1 MRLIL
6 VLLLAAAVGL
16 PGSAVALFDDS
27 QCRSDCSFRYNIQRD
42 FAGNVLLP
50 FDSLRRIGYLKCL
63 EACDKK
69 GFSSDKEQDR

>member
-27 QCRSDCSFRYNIQRD
+27 QCRSDCSFRYGIQRD

-63 EACDKK
+63 DECDKK